1 MPKMKT
7 HSGLK
12 KRVRRTGTG
21 KLKRGHA
28 YTGHLKT
35 NKTHKE
41 NKDLSKSAIPSSFNA
56 SMFVGEKLKYSF
68 AFLFVIRSL
77 YEFTSFTN
85 SSLIKEAFGSIGWV
99 GS

>member
-1 MPKMKT
+1 MPKQKT

-12 KRVRRTGTG
+12 KRIKVTGTG

-41 NKDLSKSAIPSSFNA
+41 NKNLSKSTLVHESDVKRI
-56 SMFVGEKLKYSF
+56 K
-68 AFLFVIRSL
+68 
-77 YEFTSFTN
+77 
-85 SSLIKEAFGSIGWV
+85 SLISNLK
-99 GS
+99 